1 MLATKRGKYDV
12 KDLIAKIIKFKPNLK
27 VICIEDGS
35 VPQQI
40 VAGEA
45 IEVLKQ
51 HLALAF
57 VDAVKEAASIISAP
71 GR

>member
-1 MLATKRGKYDV
+1 MKV
-12 KDLIAKIIKFKPNLK
+12 KDLIAKLVKLEPNLK

-40 VAGEA
+40 AAGEA

-57 VDAVKEAASIISAP
+57 VDAVQGS
-71 GR
+71 G